1 MPQDTVVRKI
11 QAMHALNVHPI
22 LGAESQPTQKM
33 APQRDFW
40 CNAGLDI
47 GLVLLKE
54 RLAAR
59 RKGLGRLDL
68 H

>member
-47 GLVLLKE
+47 GLELLKE